1 MRNGSIDLNHI
12 NKEAKTKRNNE
23 KNNIEN
29 KRNNNGI
36 DYETDDE
43 NSNEKGKIKRIITII
58 VLLIIM
64 IFIYFQIFQIF
75 QYTFGKIDK
84 EKLWLYNS
92 FGSVINIF
100 KDKTPNTTT
109 EDFSLKFAA
118 LGDVYGTANIIS
130 GAKTTSGYDFSTG
143 MDKVKEV
150 LSKYDVVSASL
161 ETPVADKT
169 LGYTSKTLYNTPV
182 EILDM
187 LKNLNVSVLATATK
201 HSMDKGEKG
210 ITQTITNIKSKEMQ
224 QVGISSEIR
233 KDPVVVTKNG
243 INIGVLSYATS
254 SNVKI
259 PLKKEYLLNILD
271 EDVLKK
277 DIEFLKNKNVDFIVS
292 YLNIP
297 NEDSIMT
304 DSLQKSN
311 VETLF
316 ENGVDIVL
324 GGGSMVVQEG
334 TEDQIEINRK
344 TKTYIRNVFF
354 G

>member
-1 MRNGSIDLNHI
+1 MRKGSIDLNHI

-23 KNNIEN
+23 KNNSGN
-29 KRNNNGI
+29 KRNNYGI
-36 DYETDDE
+36 NYETDDE
-43 NSNEKGKIKRIITII
+43 NPNEKGKIKRIITII
-58 VLLIIM
+58 VLLIILV
-64 IFIYFQIFQIF
+64 FIYFQIFQIF

-92 FGSVINIF
+92 LGSIINIF

-130 GAKTTSGYDFSTG
+130 GAKTTSGYDFSVG
-143 MDKVKEV
+143 MDKAKEV

-210 ITQTITNIKSKEMQ
+210 ITQTITNIESKEIQ
-224 QVGISSEIR
+224 QVGISSETR
-233 KDPVVVTKNG
+233 KDPIVVTKNG

-254 SNVKI
+254 SSVKI
-259 PLKKEYLLNILD
+259 PSSKDYLLNILD
-271 EDVLKK
+271 EEVLKK
-277 DIEFLKNKNVDFIVS
+277 DVEFLKNKKVDFIVS

-316 ENGVDIVL
+316 ENGVDVVL

-334 TEDQIEINRK
+334 TDDQVEFNRR
-344 TKTYIRNVFF
+344 TKTYICNVFF